1 MRFFCRKTF
10 TFIEVV
16 RQKGADW
23 VDYKTLN
30 ASVIVKEN
38 FSQHLLKHKIEENLQ
53 SMNCKLRDF
62 SMSDIGESRRK
73 LGKSSYLLS
82 YSIEGNSI
90 NFKQV
95 IGGLQGIKLELNNF
109 TIESMNQHLK
119 C

>member
-1 MRFFCRKTF
+1 M
-10 TFIEVV
+10 V

-30 ASVIVKEN
+30 ACVIVEEY

-62 SMSDIGESRRK
+62 SMTDNISDIGKLRRK
-73 LGKSSYLLS
+73 LGKSSYFLS

-95 IGGLQGIKLELNNF
+95 IGGLQGIRLELNNF